1 LAIYGKPRFLG
12 IVELEDEIAASLPP
26 DGMMIALSH
35 RGEEPAYTMGPLN
48 EAQEREYRSIKVIS
62 EHGEGPA
69 RGGDPM
75 VSDLEFVRA
84 PSDDDRRRRDT
95 QKIDEDGMLKDAQE
109 MAKGHRLELKIID
122 VESMMDGKKLFF
134 YFTSVTRVDFR
145 TLVKDLAR
153 KFRTRI
159 ELRQMGVRDEA
170 RIISGIA
177 SCGLP
182 CCCSYW
188 LNQFAPIGI
197 KMVKEQNIAL
207 NPSKISGIC
216 GRLMCCMSFEHKV
229 YKNLWAGLPGPGSK
243 IKTPNGN
250 YVVTAMDI
258 GGEAVRCHKPFGGDI
273 SVPIG
278 CFQDFRASVMKGEE
292 WELPES
298 ERAAGGGQPCARG
311 KYECP
316 CRRKM
321 ESGEKVTGA
330 EPKRFDAM
338 PDARLPT
345 WDIGLAGAKD
355 VSGSGGAQ
363 SDRYFERKRM
373 HRSLRRHKSGPGAP
387 PQASEKRERAHCP
400 EHQETSAEPQS
411 AYMPARAAKSRHRR
425 RRPRHGPT
433 GQSAGN

>member
-1 LAIYGKPRFLG
+1 
-12 IVELEDEIAASLPP
+12 
-26 DGMMIALSH
+26 
-35 RGEEPAYTMGPLN
+35 MGSLN
-48 EAQEREYRSIKVIS
+48 ETQEREYRSIKMIS

-75 VSDLEFVRA
+75 VSDLEFMRT
-84 PSDDDRRRRDT
+84 PSDDDRQRRGAR
-95 QKIDEDGMLKDAQE
+95 KIDEDGMLKDAQD

-134 YFTSVTRVDFR
+134 YFTSETRVDFR

-229 YKNLWAGLPGPGSK
+229 YKNLWTSLPGPGSK

-250 YVVTAMDI
+250 YVVAAMDI
-258 GGEAVRCHKPFGGDI
+258 GGETVRCRKPAGGDV
-273 SVPIG
+273 SVPIA

-292 WELPES
+292 WEPPES
-298 ERAAGGGQPCARG
+298 ENELAIGGELCARK

-316 CRRKM
+316 CRRSM
-321 ESGEKVTGA
+321 DLGEKEITA
-330 EPKRFDAM
+330 ESKRFDVT
-338 PDARLPT
+338 PDARPPARG
-345 WDIGLAGAKD
+345 IGSAAEKNA
-355 VSGSGGAQ
+355 SGSAGTQ
-363 SDRYFERKRM
+363 SDRHSERKRA
-373 HRSLRRHKSGPGAP
+373 HRSFRRRKPGADAL
-387 PQASEKRERAHCP
+387 PQTAETRERAHYP
-400 EHQETSAEPQS
+400 EHQEPPAEPQG
-411 AYMPARAAKSRHRR
+411 AYIPAARTAKSRHRR
-425 RRPRHGPT
+425 RRPKRGSA
-433 GQSAGN
+433 GQSADN

>member
-1 LAIYGKPRFLG
+1 MIG
-12 IVELEDEIAASLPP
+12 SLSP
-26 DGMMIALSH
+26 DGMIIALSH
-35 RGEEPAYTMGPLN
+35 RGEEAAYAMGPIN
-48 EAQEREYRSIKVIS
+48 EAQEREYRAIKVIS

-84 PSDDDRRRRDT
+84 PSDDDRRRRVS
-95 QKIDEDGMLKDAQE
+95 QKTDEDRMLKDAQE
-109 MAKGHRLELKIID
+109 MAKCHRLELKIID

-134 YFTSVTRVDFR
+134 YFTSETRVDFR

-229 YKNLWAGLPGPGSK
+229 YKNLWTGLPGPGSK
-243 IKTPNGN
+243 IKTPNGS

-258 GGEAVRCHKPFGGDI
+258 SGETVRCHKPSGGDI
-273 SVPIG
+273 SVPVAL
-278 CFQDFRASVMKGEE
+278 FQDFRTSVMKGEE

-298 ERAAGGGQPCARG
+298 ERAIGAELCARR
-311 KYECP
+311 KFECS
-316 CRRKM
+316 CRRNM
-321 ESGEKVTGA
+321 EFGEKKIAA
-330 EPKRFDAM
+330 EPKRFDVTPNAL
-338 PDARLPT
+338 PPARESGFTDAKN
-345 WDIGLAGAKD
+345 A
-355 VSGSGGAQ
+355 SGGADSQ
-363 SDRYFERKRM
+363 SDKHSERKRPN
-373 HRSLRRHKSGPGAP
+373 RFRRRKPVANAP
-387 PQASEKRERAHCP
+387 QQVSETHERAHC
-400 EHQETSAEPQS
+400 QELPAEPQGAFIPS
-411 AYMPARAAKSRHRR
+411 PRTAKSRHRR
-425 RRPRHGPT
+425 RRPRRGPA
-433 GQSAGN
+433 GQSADN